1 MHVHP
6 PLSSATKHATHRS
19 VVYLCICV
27 FVYLCICVSVYLC
40 ICVFVYLFICVSC
53 ICVSAY
59 LCICVFVYVHPPLGS
74 GTKHK
79 TPKHLNLVSNYF
91 SQMCTTEPILY
102 CSIVHTCRD
111 NCEGYCKYSLTITR
125 NRNGP
130 NNPRKLHTHK
140 LEVTLRYRT
149 KNM

>member
-27 FVYLCICVSVYLC
+27 FVHRVFVYLRIFVSVYLC
-40 ICVFVYLFICVSC
+40 SCVFMYLC
-53 ICVSAY
+53 ICISVY

-74 GTKHK
+74 GNKHK
-79 TPKHLNLVSNYF
+79 TPKDLNLVSNFF
-91 SQMCTTEPILY
+91 SQMCTTESMFY
-102 CSIVHTCRD
+102 CSIYAIADIHKHTQLHICRD

-125 NRNGP
+125 NRNAP
-130 NNPRKLHTHK
+130 NNP
-140 LEVTLRYRT
+140 
-149 KNM
+149 